1 MVAAVT
7 NGNKPIAFRYFL
19 AGLTTD
25 AILIG
30 IVLLIVL
37 GAAALSYEGRCF
49 NPIGL
54 DTFSSDCS
62 FMSYLLQ
69 ELLIVLLLAIY
80 AWWIIIPL
88 LLLPPL
94 AGLIIGYYKSSKA

>member
-1 MVAAVT
+1 MEIKSRAV
-7 NGNKPIAFRYFL
+7 RYFL
-19 AGLTTD
+19 AGLTAD

-30 IVLLIVL
+30 VVLLIVL
-37 GAAALSYEGRCF
+37 VSAALSYDGKCF

-54 DTFSSDCS
+54 DTFSGDCS

-69 ELLIVLLLAIY
+69 ELLLILLVAIY

-88 LLLPPL
+88 LLFPPL
-94 AGLIIGYYKSSKA
+94 AGLIIGYYKS